1 MSLALLMFFRQRCW
15 HDDDLLQDIPPLEH
29 GEVGVSFWT
38 PKGTSEIL
46 HENQLC
52 LLDRVFQ
59 LGDYCKRS
67 VEDLQSGV
75 IIDVKVKGRF
85 EHAISHQHTPG
96 WFTTED
102 LKERTDA
109 EIGDYVAYDDW
120 IGQVRFFNN
129 NCERNNAH
137 GG

>member
-1 MSLALLMFFRQRCW
+1 MRLLIFVRQRCW
-15 HDDDLLQDIPPLEH
+15 HDEEVLQDILPLDPLLRSLEH
-29 GEVGVSFWT
+29 GEVGVSFWSANET
-38 PKGTSEIL
+38 REIL

-67 VEDLQSGV
+67 VEDVQSGV

-85 EHAISHQHTPG
+85 EHAISHQLIPG

-120 IGQVRFFNN
+120 IGQVRFF
-129 NCERNNAH
+129 
-137 GG
+137 